1 MSWRTVLITNKA
13 KLSYKNDYMIIRGKD
28 VHMVHLSEI
37 NIVIIDS
44 TAVTLTSYLIAELLN
59 RKIKVIFCDHNRN
72 PMGEIV
78 PYYGCYDS
86 SKKLFKQL
94 EWTDYSKVVWTRI
107 IKEKILNQA
116 DLLKRFDSDNY
127 QKLYEYVKGLQIFD
141 ETNREGHA
149 AKVYFNSLFGLDFSR
164 EDNNEIN
171 AALNYGYAILLSQF
185 NKEIVSNGY
194 NTQIGIKHHNIYN
207 QFNLSSDLMEPFR
220 PLVDNIVKQNYGEV
234 FNGTMKLK
242 LVDVLNHKVHIK
254 SKDQYVSNAIAI
266 YVKSVFKAIEKQN
279 VELIDFF
286 EYEL

>member
-1 MSWRTVLITNKA
+1 MSWRTILITNKA

-59 RKIKVIFCDHNRN
+59 RKIKVIFCNQNRN
-72 PMGEIV
+72 PIGEIV

-86 SKKLFKQL
+86 SKKLFLQL

-116 DLLKRFDSDNY
+116 DLLKRFDNDNY
-127 QKLYEYVKGLQIFD
+127 QKLYEYVESLQLFD
-141 ETNREGHA
+141 VTNREGHA

-164 EDNNEIN
+164 DENNDIN
-171 AALNYGYAILLSQF
+171 AALNYGYSILLSQF

-279 VELIDFF
+279 VELIEFF

>member
-1 MSWRTVLITNKA
+1 M
-13 KLSYKNDYMIIRGKD
+13 
-28 VHMVHLSEI
+28 
-37 NIVIIDS
+37 
-44 TAVTLTSYLIAELLN
+44 
-59 RKIKVIFCDHNRN
+59 
-72 PMGEIV
+72 
-78 PYYGCYDS
+78 
-86 SKKLFKQL
+86 
-94 EWTDYSKVVWTRI
+94 
-107 IKEKILNQA
+107 
-116 DLLKRFDSDNY
+116 
-127 QKLYEYVKGLQIFD
+127 
-141 ETNREGHA
+141 TNREGHA

-164 EDNNEIN
+164 DENNDIN
-171 AALNYGYAILLSQF
+171 AALNYGYSILLSQF

-279 VELIDFF
+279 VELIEFF

>member
-1 MSWRTVLITNKA
+1 MFL
-13 KLSYKNDYMIIRGKD
+13 
-28 VHMVHLSEI
+28 
-37 NIVIIDS
+37 
-44 TAVTLTSYLIAELLN
+44 
-59 RKIKVIFCDHNRN
+59 
-72 PMGEIV
+72 
-78 PYYGCYDS
+78 
-86 SKKLFKQL
+86 QL

-116 DLLKRFDSDNY
+116 DLLKRFDNDNY
-127 QKLYEYVKGLQIFD
+127 QKLYEYVESLQLFD
-141 ETNREGHA
+141 VTNREGHA

-164 EDNNEIN
+164 DENNDIN
-171 AALNYGYAILLSQF
+171 AALNYGYSILLSQF

-279 VELIDFF
+279 VELIEFF